1 MHPLIVQG
9 LTLTLYGMS
18 TVFVLLTIL
27 VFAIFVMSR
36 VLREFEHT
44 DEDLIKL
51 GIAQRKRAAIV
62 GAIARHRQNK
72 TSK

>member
-18 TVFVLLTIL
+18 TVFVLLTLL

-44 DEDLIKL
+44 GEDLIKL
-51 GIAQRKRAAIV
+51 GIARRKRAAIV